1 MKIIVKAKDT
11 GSLTPRHVRNYIG
24 AIVDEEYK
32 DICSWHKH
40 SVPELIYPKPY
51 SSGFEIISV
60 KNNLPVLAHI
70 AKKIEEN
77 RKFYGR
83 DIEEVWSKDE
93 QFGFPRRGIAAYQ
106 TRTPIVIGSNK
117 VEYGIAV
124 ACAKKGRTDD
134 LKRYIGRRI
143 KSDVE
148 YYVRAYFGINIS
160 IPDLSLNI
168 TELKQLFLNY
178 KEGVR
183 LPMAAM
189 SFTSNYSLPRFVG
202 YKIGLGWGELIER
215 SIVEV

>member
-1 MKIIVKAKDT
+1 MKIIVKAKDA
-11 GSLTPRHVRNYIG
+11 GSLTPRHVRDYVG
-24 AIVDEEYK
+24 AIVDQEYK
-32 DICSWHKH
+32 DVCMWHKH
-40 SVPELIYPKPY
+40 SVPELIYPKLY
-51 SSGFEIISV
+51 KDGFEIVSV
-60 KNNLPVLAHI
+60 KNGSVLEHI
-70 AKKIEEN
+70 AGKIEASK
-77 RKFYGR
+77 KFYGR
-83 DIEEVWSKDE
+83 NIEKVWFKE
-93 QFGFPRRGIAAYQ
+93 EKFGFPQRRLTAYQ

-124 ACAKKGRTDD
+124 ACAKNGRPAD

-148 YYVRAYFGINIS
+148 HYVKAYFGVNIS

-202 YKIGLGWGELIER
+202 YKIGLGWGEIIER
-215 SIVEV
+215 SIF